1 MHPVEISHLT
11 KRYPDFVLDD
21 VSLVVEKGYVTGF
34 VGANG
39 SGKTTT
45 LKCALGLVHPDSGT
59 VTTWPRER
67 IGVVF
72 DTPPYNPVWT
82 AGQVGGAIAR
92 FFPRWRSD
100 IYTAQLARERIDPGK
115 KISDLSRGMGMRLQM
130 AVALA
135 HEPGLLVLD
144 EPTSGLDPL
153 GRQEL
158 VDDLAEF
165 MTDDGHAIWFSTHFT
180 GDLDRLA
187 DRLVAVL
194 GCGVDVAYPAAHRG
208 LLRDIAQSG
217 AVVSEFPLGTRPEAF
232 RFPIRNRIISGL
244 SRAVLVVEAGEKSG
258 SLITARLALDQGREV
273 LAIPGSIDSLKSS
286 GAHWLIQQGATLIQ
300 RVEDV
305 FEAMAWSVPAGTN
318 DKAAPSP
325 EVPLAPEER
334 QVLQALDAYPA
345 DIDRIA
351 GCPPPCQAPAVT
363 TAPTARTIRS
373 RSASLSEGWTGRD
386 RHSRVRPR
394 ARRRRCAAHTL
405 QATCE
410 CRECETPPRAARQ

>member
-100 IYTAQLARERIDPGK
+100 IYTAQLARGGIDPGK

-165 MTDDGHAIWFSTHFT
+165 MTDDGHAIWFSTHLT

-187 DRLVAVL
+187 DRLVLLDRGRVFVSGQTDEVL
-194 GCGVDVAYPAAHRG
+194 SDFLLVRAAPEALTTQVRG
-208 LLRDIAQSG
+208 ACYGLRETPTGWEALLRADRATDLVPHGVHEQPTIEQLAVHIAK
-217 AVVSEFPLGTRPEAF
+217 GTH
-232 RFPIRNRIISGL
+232 
-244 SRAVLVVEAGEKSG
+244 
-258 SLITARLALDQGREV
+258 RE
-273 LAIPGSIDSLKSS
+273 
-286 GAHWLIQQGATLIQ
+286 
-300 RVEDV
+300 
-305 FEAMAWSVPAGTN
+305 
-318 DKAAPSP
+318 
-325 EVPLAPEER
+325 
-334 QVLQALDAYPA
+334 
-345 DIDRIA
+345 
-351 GCPPPCQAPAVT
+351 
-363 TAPTARTIRS
+363 
-373 RSASLSEGWTGRD
+373 
-386 RHSRVRPR
+386 
-394 ARRRRCAAHTL
+394 
-405 QATCE
+405 
-410 CRECETPPRAARQ
+410 